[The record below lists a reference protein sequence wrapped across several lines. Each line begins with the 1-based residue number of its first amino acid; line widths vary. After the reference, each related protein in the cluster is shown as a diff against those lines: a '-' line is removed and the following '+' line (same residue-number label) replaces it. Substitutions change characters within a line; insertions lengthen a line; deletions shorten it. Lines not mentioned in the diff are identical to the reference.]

1 MDLLR
6 HLTVPGIHLSSLL
19 SEGWDAFRGTS
30 QWNEVPLV
38 EPSLGIAL
46 GAMLDRT
53 FTVMTNV
60 LTGVPSPEDV
70 RRFNTEASDMRDFLE
85 ANGWLDDP
93 AGYHTAPLPVT
104 SSIGSEHTTWLGTRR
119 QKYTHVSWSS
129 DYEPHPG
136 EPGREKW
143 LAREKNRTMHAY
155 VMEHEGEPR
164 PWLVCTHGFT
174 MGTPLI
180 NFNGFTAG
188 RLHDELGLNLIFP
201 CLPLH
206 GPRGSG
212 KLSGSEVLEPD
223 YLNLM
228 HTFAQAVW
236 DVRRTIHWVR
246 ARGGERVGLYGISLG
261 GYISALVSSLVPQL
275 ECVIASI
282 PMVDL
287 TSVARDNEPWLFRRY
302 DDEFEVD
309 WEAIRAVTHVVSPL
323 SLEPKLSRDRR
334 FICAG
339 TADRVVRPNH
349 ARALWRHWDRP
360 DIHWFSGSH
369 VLGMLHPSVPEFVS
383 QSIRTAMCIPAE
395 REN

>member
-6 HLTVPGIHLSSLL
+6 YLTVPSIHISSLL

-46 GAMLDRT
+46 GAMLDRA
-53 FTVMTNV
+53 FTVTTNI
-60 LTGVPSPEDV
+60 LTGVPSPDEV
-70 RRFNTEASDMRDFLE
+70 RRFNSEAAAMRDFLE
-85 ANGWLDDP
+85 DNGWLEDP
-93 AGYHTAPLPVT
+93 VSYHMSPPPVST
-104 SSIGSEHTTWLGTRR
+104 CTNNEGTTWLGAKR
-119 QKYTHVSWSS
+119 QHYQHLSWTSG
-129 DYEPHPG
+129 YEPHPE
-136 EPGREKW
+136 EPGRDRW
-143 LAREKNRTMHAY
+143 LSREANRTMHAY
-155 VMEHEGEPR
+155 VMEHEGDPR
-164 PWLVCTHGFT
+164 PWLVCTHGFA

-180 NFNGFTAG
+180 TLNGFSASF
-188 RLHDELGLNLIFP
+188 LHHDLGLNLIFP

-212 KLSGSEVLEPD
+212 RMSGAEVLEPD

-228 HTFAQAVW
+228 HTFTQAIW

-246 ARGGERVGLYGISLG
+246 SRGDKGVGLYGISLG
-261 GYISALVSSLVPQL
+261 GYISALVSSLVPDL
-275 ECVIASI
+275 DCVIASI

-302 DDEFEVD
+302 ENEFEVD

-323 SLEPKLSRDRR
+323 SLEPQLSRDRR

-360 DIHWFSGSH
+360 EIHWFSGSH
-369 VLGMLHPSVPEFVS
+369 VLGMFHPSVPDFVARS
-383 QSIRTAMCIPAE
+383 LRSVALA
-395 REN
+395 